1 VAEELVTIRLGKT
14 EFALPSPLDEPMRQL
29 AAAPGHDLKI
39 LADGDAGLFAV
50 GGKEHFNLFFDY
62 IDDDL
67 PYDWRALSTYTA
79 EEIEKIEHVL
89 TSMLTAL
96 DATASLDTEAE
107 IAATGWPQRVQ
118 PVAQE
123 ALTAMIARGR
133 FDEEREETEPSH
145 R

>member
-1 VAEELVTIRLGKT
+1 VARGRSSRNDGAVAEEVSERLVDQRVRNRVAEVL
-14 EFALPSPLDEPMRQL
+14 E
-29 AAAPGHDLKI
+29 I

-50 GGKEHFNLFFDY
+50 GGKEYFNLFFDY

>member
-1 VAEELVTIRLGKT
+1 VARGRSSRNDGAVAEEVSERLVDQRVRNRVEEVL
-14 EFALPSPLDEPMRQL
+14 E
-29 AAAPGHDLKI
+29 I

-107 IAATGWPQRVQ
+107 IAATGWPQGVQ

>member
-1 VAEELVTIRLGKT
+1 MARGRSSRNDGAVAEEVSERLVDQRVRNRVAEVL
-14 EFALPSPLDEPMRQL
+14 E
-29 AAAPGHDLKI
+29 I

-50 GGKEHFNLFFDY
+50 GGKEYFNLFFDY

>member
-1 VAEELVTIRLGKT
+1 VAEEVSERLVDQRVRNRVAEVL
-14 EFALPSPLDEPMRQL
+14 E
-29 AAAPGHDLKI
+29 I

-50 GGKEHFNLFFDY
+50 GGKEYFNLFFDY

>member
-1 VAEELVTIRLGKT
+1 VARGRSSRNDGAVAEEVSERLVDQRVRNRVEEVL
-14 EFALPSPLDEPMRQL
+14 E
-29 AAAPGHDLKI
+29 I

-50 GGKEHFNLFFDY
+50 GGKEYFNLFFDY